1 MQGWGRA
8 GGDVYVRVAELS
20 AREPGQGSL
29 QGPREGPRNGRG
41 QLQGLSQAE
50 RSRSKLGVYNRQ
62 TSVFLLERLCPQR
75 AV

>member
-1 MQGWGRA
+1 MRGWGRA

-20 AREPGQGSL
+20 AREPGQSSL
-29 QGPREGPRNGRG
+29 QGTREGTRNGRG
-41 QLQGLSQAE
+41 QLQGLSRAE
-50 RSRSKLGVYNRQ
+50 RSRSQPGVYNRQ